1 MVAFE
6 ALARELESHPQNV
19 HGWERA
25 ICITSG
31 VAMVGTGLRHG
42 GLLGS
47 LRALLG
53 GVVLVR
59 GLTGRCP
66 AKQIIAERQSEL
78 LEIKAKLQAAADQL
92 TALNASSG
100 KKTK

>member
-42 GLLGS
+42 GLRPMTRS
-47 LRALLG
+47 
-53 GVVLVR
+53 
-59 GLTGRCP
+59 
-66 AKQIIAERQSEL
+66 S
-78 LEIKAKLQAAADQL
+78 
-92 TALNASSG
+92 ASSA
-100 KKTK
+100 KC

>member
-1 MVAFE
+1 MVAFK
-6 ALARELESHPQNV
+6 ALARELETHPQNV

-47 LRALLG
+47 LRAALG

-59 GLTGRCP
+59 GLTGHCP

-78 LEIKAKLQAAADQL
+78 QEIKAKLQAAADQL
-92 TALNASSG
+92 TALNASSAKKG
-100 KKTK
+100 K